1 MKYSSDKDDWKK
13 FEKKN
18 VRIARK
24 FSHAKKILFLFQ
36 NII

>member
-1 MKYSSDKDDWKK
+1 MKYSSDKNDWKK

-18 VRIARK
+18 VN
-24 FSHAKKILFLFQ
+24 SKKKLILFQ